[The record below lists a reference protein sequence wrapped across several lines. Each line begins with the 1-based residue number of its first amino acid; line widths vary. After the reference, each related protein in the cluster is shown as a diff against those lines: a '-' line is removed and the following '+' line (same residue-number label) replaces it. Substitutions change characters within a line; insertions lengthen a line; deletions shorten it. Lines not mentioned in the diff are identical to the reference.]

1 VERKVVWMPIALEDY
16 QNIIDF
22 LLLVWNIEIIHDF
35 EKLIKESIHRIN
47 MNPTSFIIILG
58 NVRKVIVHK
67 NVTLFYEFKEEQNT
81 IEILSIF
88 DNRQNPDKL
97 KL

>member
-1 VERKVVWMPIALEDY
+1 MERKVVWMPIALEDY

-35 EKLIKESIHRIN
+35 EKLIKESIHRIK
-47 MNPTSFIIILG
+47 MNPTSFSMIFG
-58 NVRKVIVHK
+58 NVRRIIVHR
-67 NVTLFYEFKEEQNT
+67 NVSLFYQFNEAQNT

-88 DNRQNPDKL
+88 DNRQNPSKL